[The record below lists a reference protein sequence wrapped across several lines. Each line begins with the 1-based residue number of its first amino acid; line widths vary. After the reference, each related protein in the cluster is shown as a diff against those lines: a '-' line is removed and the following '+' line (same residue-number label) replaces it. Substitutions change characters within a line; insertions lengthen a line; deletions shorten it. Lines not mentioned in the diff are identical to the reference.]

1 MVVALREAYQEKME
15 AQLREWAVKL
25 EVLKA
30 KTGTAG
36 ADLRI
41 EYIRQVEMAQDRL
54 DVARRKLDEL
64 KGGSD
69 EAWEDF
75 RMGMDKAWR
84 ELKGA
89 VESAFRK
96 LK

>member
-15 AQLREWAVKL
+15 AQLREWAAKL

-30 KTGTAG
+30 KAGTAG
-36 ADLRI
+36 ADLKI
-41 EYIRQVEMAQDRL
+41 EYIRQVEMAQGRL
-54 DVARRKLDEL
+54 DVARRELDEL

-69 EAWEDF
+69 EAWDDL

-89 VESAFRK
+89 VESAFQE